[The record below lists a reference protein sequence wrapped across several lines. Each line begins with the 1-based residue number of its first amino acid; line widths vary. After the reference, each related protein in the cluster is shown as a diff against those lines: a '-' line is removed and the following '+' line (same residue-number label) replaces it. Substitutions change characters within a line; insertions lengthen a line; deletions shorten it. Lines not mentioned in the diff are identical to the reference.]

1 MRFNRQ
7 FVGIL
12 AMGLMLALGGCGG
25 DDEEAP
31 ATTAT
36 EVTPAPTAE
45 APTAAPTEITTA
57 PTETEGPEEP
67 EPSETSPETVPTS
80 PEDQPGGAGDEIP
93 AETLAQFTAENG
105 RIRPRVIRVPAFISI
120 RVELRSAD
128 GREYGLT
135 FEGETIRVGGGLGS
149 VSTRI
154 DGLRQG
160 EAVAG
165 VPTGAGNRVRIEA
178 TAEPGP

>member
-12 AMGLMLALGGCGG
+12 AMGVMLALGGCGG
-25 DDEEAP
+25 DEEEAP

-45 APTAAPTEITTA
+45 APTAEAPTAEA
-57 PTETEGPEEP
+57 PTETKEAEEP

-93 AETLAQFTAENG
+93 AETLAQFTAEDG